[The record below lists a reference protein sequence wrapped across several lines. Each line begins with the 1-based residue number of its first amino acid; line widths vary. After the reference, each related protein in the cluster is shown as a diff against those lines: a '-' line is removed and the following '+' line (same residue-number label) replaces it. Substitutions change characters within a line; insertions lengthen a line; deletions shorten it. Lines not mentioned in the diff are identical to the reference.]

1 MIENLE
7 TRRIAIQA
15 DLDALKTQEERNRL
29 GQFATP
35 SPLARDI
42 LAHAKDL
49 LPQGSPVKFL
59 DPALGSG
66 AFYAA
71 LKRVFDPQS
80 ITCAAAFEI
89 DPHYGKPA
97 QELWEAQG
105 LNLTHG
111 DFTKAEPDPSYNLI
125 ICNPPYVRHHH
136 LSADD
141 KARLHERS
149 LGVTGCKLSGLAGL
163 YVHFLLQAHAW
174 MAPGAISG
182 WLIPSEFMDVNYG
195 REVKRYL
202 LNKVTLLQ
210 IHRFSPDDVQFADAL
225 VSSAIVWIKNEAPAP
240 DHQPLFTFGGTLSAP
255 QITKPVSSKDLASEA
270 KWSRFPRHE
279 VRVAEVNGSQQL
291 GDLFSIKR
299 GLATGDNKFF
309 VLSEQQV
316 KDREIPKSALRPI
329 LPSPRYVKDD
339 EVQADHDGLPTNV
352 GRLYLLDPKMDEDE
366 IRQAHP
372 ALASYLDEGRDSG
385 VHEGYLCRGR
395 KRWYDQ
401 EQRGPAP
408 IVCTYMGRSDG
419 KSGRPFRFVRN
430 RSQATVAN
438 TYLAMYP
445 KPALQERLDK
455 DPGLMDRLWQQL
467 NAISPEVLLGEGR
480 VYGGG
485 LHKLEPKEL
494 SKVPLILE

>member
-1 MIENLE
+1 MIESLE
-7 TRRIAIQA
+7 AKRLTIQA
-15 DLDALKTQEERNRL
+15 SLDKLKTQEERNRL

-42 LAHAKDL
+42 LEHAKIF
-49 LPQGSPVKFL
+49 LPPGSPVRFF

-71 LKRVFDPQS
+71 LKSVFAPQS
-80 ITCAAAFEI
+80 IEHAAAFEI

-97 QELWEAQG
+97 QDLWEKHG
-105 LNLTHG
+105 LHLTHG
-111 DFTKAEPDPSYNLI
+111 DFTKAEPESRYNLI

-136 LSADD
+136 LRGND
-141 KARLHERS
+141 KTRLRERS
-149 LGVTGCKLSGLAGL
+149 LTATGCQASGLAGL

-174 MAPGAISG
+174 MAPGAIAG

-195 REVKRYL
+195 RVVKEYL
-202 LNKVTLLQ
+202 LEKVTLLQ
-210 IHRFSPDDVQFADAL
+210 IHRFSPDDIQFSDAL

-240 DHQPLFTFGGTLSAP
+240 DHQPLFTFGGPLSSP
-255 QITKPVSSKDLASEA
+255 HKTKAVNVKDLAAEA
-270 KWSRFPRHE
+270 KWSRFPVHE
-279 VRVAEVNGSQQL
+279 VRELVSGTLQL
-291 GDLFSIKR
+291 GEFFSIKR
-299 GLATGDNKFF
+299 GLATGANKFF
-309 VLSEQQV
+309 VLSEKQV
-316 KDREIPKSALRPI
+316 RERKIPSTALRPI

-339 EVQADHDGLPTNV
+339 EILADSDGLPTNENH
-352 GRLYLLDPKMDEDE
+352 RLFLLDPKMNEDE
-366 IRQAHP
+366 IRRDHP
-372 ALASYLDEGRDSG
+372 TLAAYLDEGKELG

-408 IVCTYMGRSDG
+408 IVCTYMGRSDT

-430 RSQATVAN
+430 HSQATVAN

-445 KPALQERLDK
+445 KPELEKRLSQ
-455 DPGLMDRLWQQL
+455 DPSLMDRIWRQL
-467 NAISPEVLLGEGR
+467 NRISTEVLLGEGR

-485 LHKLEPKEL
+485 LHKLEPREL
-494 SKVPLILE
+494 SQVPLVLD

>member
-7 TRRIAIQA
+7 ARRIAIQA
-15 DLDALKTQEERNRL
+15 DLDGLKTQDERNRL

>member
-7 TRRIAIQA
+7 ARRIAIQA
-15 DLDALKTQEERNRL
+15 DLDGLKTQDERNRL

-136 LSADD
+136 LSAED

>member
-7 TRRIAIQA
+7 ARRIAIQA
-15 DLDALKTQEERNRL
+15 DLDALKTQDERNRL

-149 LGVTGCKLSGLAGL
+149 LAVTGCKLSGLAGL

>member
-7 TRRIAIQA
+7 ARRIAIQA
-15 DLDALKTQEERNRL
+15 DLDGLKTQDERNRL

-149 LGVTGCKLSGLAGL
+149 MGVTGCKLSGLAGL

>member
-7 TRRIAIQA
+7 ARRIAIQA
-15 DLDALKTQEERNRL
+15 DLDGLKTQEERNRL

-136 LSADD
+136 LSAED

-240 DHQPLFTFGGTLSAP
+240 DHRPLFTFGGTLSAP

-316 KDREIPKSALRPI
+316 KDRQIPKSALRPI

-372 ALASYLDEGRDSG
+372 ALASYLDEGRENG

-467 NAISPEVLLGEGR
+467 NEICPEVLLGEGR

-494 SKVPLILE
+494 SKVPLVLS

>member
-42 LAHAKDL
+42 LAHAKGL
-49 LPQGSPVKFL
+49 LPQGSQVKFL

-149 LGVTGCKLSGLAGL
+149 LAVTGCKLSGLAGL

-195 REVKRYL
+195 REVKSYL

-240 DHQPLFTFGGTLSAP
+240 DHQPLFTFGGTLSSP
-255 QITKPVSSKDLASEA
+255 QMTKPVNSKDLASEA

-279 VRVAEVNGSQQL
+279 VRVAEVNGSQKL

-316 KDREIPKSALRPI
+316 KDREIPKSVLRPI

-339 EVQADHDGLPTNV
+339 EVQSDHDGLPTNV
-352 GRLYLLDPKMDEDE
+352 DRLFLLDPKMDEDE
-366 IRQAHP
+366 IRQVHP
-372 ALASYLDEGRDSG
+372 ALASYLDEGRESG

-455 DPGLMDRLWQQL
+455 EPELMDRLWQQL
-467 NAISPEVLLGEGR
+467 NEICPEVLLGEGR

-494 SKVPLILE
+494 SKVPLVLN